1 MEEVFSKKIEEQR
14 LKVFENDPKVNL
26 FAPCKIGEGILN
38 LQHQEEDKVIE
49 IFKDFKG
56 NVTYFIPASGSGSRM
71 FKFLYDFMQNPD
83 ASTSGDVER
92 FMNHIQDFAFFH
104 RLPQVIRE
112 RIKNQSIDPFELI
125 ELLMQEDGMNF
136 SNLPKG
142 LVPFHFNDPF
152 VLNPFQEHVLQGTK
166 MVNGH
171 ANFHFTVQ
179 EEYLEDI
186 KASIDALEKIS
197 GRHYNISFSFQS
209 KDSNSVAFDTNQQ
222 PLFDQ
227 GELVTR
233 PAGHGALLEN
243 LNKLDE
249 QIIFIKNI
257 DNVQHYHFSDHS
269 NRTWSILG
277 GLLLQFQSDARELL
291 LYPTADGLKKLNDKY
306 QFLSPQQ
313 VNDINT
319 AEELEAILNRP
330 IRVAGMVKNEGQPGG
345 GPFWIED
352 EKGISKQIVEKA
364 QIKQKGE
371 QYNLMVKS
379 SHFNPVMI
387 AVSARDLNGNKLDLN
402 KFVDSSKYFV
412 VKKNHYGNNVEY
424 MELPG
429 LWNGSMANWNTLFIQ
444 IPADTFSPV
453 KTVLDLL
460 DNAHMG

>member
-14 LKVFENDPKVNL
+14 IKVFENDPKVNL
-26 FAPCKIGEGILN
+26 FAPCKIGEGILKLSN
-38 LQHQEEDKVIE
+38 HEEDECIE
-49 IFKDFKG
+49 IFKDYKG
-56 NVTYFIPASGSGSRM
+56 DVTYFIPASGSGSRM
-71 FKFLYDFMQNPD
+71 FKFLYDFIQNPD
-83 ASTSGDVER
+83 STNSGDVER
-92 FMNHIQDFAFFH
+92 FMNHIQDFAYFH

-112 RIKNQSIDPFELI
+112 RVKNQSIDPFELI
-125 ELLMQEDGMNF
+125 EFLMQEEGMNF

-166 MVNGH
+166 MINGH

-179 EEYLEDI
+179 EEFLEEI

-197 GRHYNISFSFQS
+197 GRQYKVSYSFQS
-209 KDSNSVAFDTNQQ
+209 KASNSVAFNSEQE
-222 PLFDQ
+222 PLFEQ

-243 LNKLDE
+243 MNQMEEPIL
-249 QIIFIKNI
+249 FIKNI

-277 GLLLQFQSDARELL
+277 GLLLQFQADARELL
-291 LYPTADGLKKLNDKY
+291 LYPTAEGLSKLNEKY

-313 VNDINT
+313 VNEINS
-319 AEELEAILNRP
+319 AEALESLLNRP

-352 EKGISKQIVEKA
+352 ANGISKQIVEKA

-379 SHFNPVMI
+379 THFNPVMI
-387 AVSARDLNGNKLDLN
+387 AASTHDLNGNKLDMN
-402 KFVDSSKYFV
+402 QFVDPSKYFI
-412 VKKNHYGNNVEY
+412 VKKNHFGQNVEY

-429 LWNGSMANWNTLFIQ
+429 LWNGSMANWNTLFIE

-460 DNAHMG
+460 QPVHIG